1 MEAAVG
7 KEDFYSVLREYVHR
21 NAFKNADP
29 ESFFEILYECTGDD
43 NEKLNAIIAAAFDLP
58 ETNSFVKIQLEN
70 SI

>member
-29 ESFFEILYECTGDD
+29 ESFFEIQYECTGDD